1 MTAPPPPSVEPGPRY
16 PELARLFPRVF
27 VTGGSGFIGSHVV
40 ARLVEEGAHVTALVM
55 PGDRAPSLADVPPER
70 VTRVTGDLT
79 DVAALERAMAGCDLV
94 IHLAAIYAIWLPRPA
109 LMWEVNVDGTRNVM
123 RAARRAGIG
132 RVVHT
137 SSIAAI
143 GHRAGDEPATEDD
156 LFSDWDGDDYVRS
169 KYVSELEALAFATP
183 GFEVVAVNPAFPFGA
198 KDTAPTPTGRM
209 VRDTLDGK
217 LPFVVAGGFCAVDVR
232 DVAEGHLLG
241 ALRGHSGRRYILGG
255 ANVSYRDFA
264 ERVARVAGR
273 RPPPVTMPRA
283 ALTRIGSVAEWL
295 ADHVT
300 HAAPL
305 LTRRSVGYLAG
316 RYLYFSTSRA
326 EQELGYKPRP
336 IDEAIAASVAWFRR
350 PG

>member
-1 MTAPPPPSVEPGPRY
+1 MTANVTPVVGGPRY

-27 VTGGSGFIGSHVV
+27 VTGGAGFIGSHVV
-40 ARLVEEGAHVTALVM
+40 ERLVEEGVAVTVLVM
-55 PGDRAPSLADVPPER
+55 PGDRAPSLDGLPAAR
-70 VTRVTGDLT
+70 VTRVVGDLSDT
-79 DVAALERAMAGCDLV
+79 AALERAMAGCDLV

-109 LMWEVNVDGTRNVM
+109 LMWEVNVDGTRNIM
-123 RAARRAGIG
+123 RAARKAGIG

-143 GHRAGDEPATEDD
+143 GHRVGQEPATEED

-169 KYVSELEALAFATP
+169 KYVSELEALAFAAP
-183 GFEVVAVNPAFPFGA
+183 DFEVVAVNPAFPFGA
-198 KDTAPTPTGRM
+198 KDTGPTPTGRM
-209 VRDTLDGK
+209 VRDTLSGR
-217 LPFVVAGGFCAVDVR
+217 LPFVVAGGVIAVDVR

-241 ALRGHSGRRYILGG
+241 ALRGRSGRRYILGG

-264 ERVARVAGR
+264 ERVARAARR
-273 RPPPVTMPRA
+273 RPPPVTMPRS
-283 ALTRIGSVAEWL
+283 ALTRAGSVAEWV

-300 HAAPL
+300 HKPPM

-316 RYLYFSTSRA
+316 RYLYFSTLRA

-336 IDEAIAASVAWFRR
+336 IDEAIAASVAWFR
-350 PG
+350 GQG